1 MGAQEEACR
10 IGIAPFQ
17 VLVNIAVA
25 EKLPVIRNFY
35 WGHLDHICQTSM
47 MGNLVRISRMD
58 RKAHIDLL
66 KEDVPTLFTP
76 PPPFSSSLD
85 MAFMLELDPYFC
97 KTGANGGK
105 RGEGSQH
112 ICIHNITKNN

>member
-10 IGIAPFQ
+10 IGIAPFR

-25 EKLPVIRNFY
+25 EKLPVIRNFD

-47 MGNLVRISRMD
+47 MGNPVRISRMD

-76 PPPFSSSLD
+76 PLPSPRPLTWRSCWS
-85 MAFMLELDPYFC
+85 
-97 KTGANGGK
+97 
-105 RGEGSQH
+105 
-112 ICIHNITKNN
+112 